1 MPDNAAG
8 LVYGTIL
15 VATLLSAESAVRET
29 YVKTVIG
36 VLVALA
42 TYWLALAYA
51 RFTGERLQDG
61 TKATVAGMASAAAH
75 ELTVLYGAAVPFVAL
90 IAFWIG
96 GASLNTAVI
105 GAVYFA
111 DGADGQGAHRA
122 GGDRRGPGRA
132 RPRAAPPPPLIVLDA
147 NVGPA
152 PRPRIAA
159 ARADREHHRRHHRPR
174 HGQDH
179 RVRAQAR

>member
-15 VATLLSAESAVRET
+15 VATLLSAESALKET
-29 YVKTVIG
+29 YAKTILG

-42 TYWLALAYA
+42 TYWLALTYA
-51 RFTGERLQDG
+51 RFTGERLEEG
-61 TKATVAGMASAAAH
+61 SKATVGGLVNAAVH

-90 IAFWIG
+90 LAFWAG

-111 DGADGQGAHRA
+111 DAAIIGAEIVIGVRA
-122 GGDRRGPGRA
+122 GLRGKALIGQ
-132 RPRAAPPPPLIVLDA
+132 AAIGAILGVLVLA
-147 NVGPA
+147 LRLVL
-152 PRPRIAA
+152 
-159 ARADREHHRRHHRPR
+159 H
-174 HGQDH
+174 
-179 RVRAQAR
+179 

>member
-15 VATLLSAESAVRET
+15 VATLLSAESALRET
-29 YVKTVIG
+29 YAKTLLG

-42 TYWLALAYA
+42 TYWLALTYA
-51 RFTGERLQDG
+51 RFTGDRLEQSSR
-61 TKATVAGMASAAAH
+61 ATVGGLASAAGH

-90 IAFWIG
+90 LAFWVG

-111 DGADGQGAHRA
+111 DAAIIGAEVLIGVRA
-122 GGDRRGPGRA
+122 GLTGRA
-132 RPRAAPPPPLIVLDA
+132 LVGQAAIGAILGVLVLA
-147 NVGPA
+147 L
-152 PRPRIAA
+152 RLLL
-159 ARADREHHRRHHRPR
+159 H
-174 HGQDH
+174 
-179 RVRAQAR
+179 

>member
-29 YVKTVIG
+29 YPKTVAG
-36 VLVALA
+36 VLVALL
-42 TYWLALAYA
+42 TYWLALTYA
-51 RFTGERLQDG
+51 LFTGERLEQSSR
-61 TKATVAGMASAAAH
+61 ATLAGLASAAVH
-75 ELTVLYGAAVPFVAL
+75 ELSVLYGAAVPFVAL

-111 DGADGQGAHRA
+111 DAAIIGAEILIGVRA
-122 GGDRRGPGRA
+122 GLTGLALIGQ
-132 RPRAAPPPPLIVLDA
+132 AAIGAVLGVLVLA
-147 NVGPA
+147 L
-152 PRPRIAA
+152 RLLL
-159 ARADREHHRRHHRPR
+159 H
-174 HGQDH
+174 
-179 RVRAQAR
+179 